1 MATVMESSYSIDAR
15 EHLVRLKV
23 WGELTAES
31 LIELLNRAVADP
43 RYVPGMNAVADYR
56 EAYGNWDYSEI
67 QRFRDFLVHLAPP
80 GEVRWAAVMTPGNLA
95 AANHVLIL
103 ISEAVGS
110 NIRMRIFEEPAAALR
125 WARGEGERY
134 GVTND
139 EFPRHEFPTSEFASH
154 DVPGHAFLGG
164 RVEVRTGDIT
174 GLTVD
179 AVVNAANWSLL
190 GGGGVDGAIH
200 RRGGQEILR
209 ACQEIRESRYPRGVP
224 AGEAVLTTAGKLP
237 ARYVIHTVG
246 PVWGRDE
253 PGPELLASCYKK
265 SIAIAAEHELGSV
278 AFPAISTGAYGYPKR
293 EAAAV
298 ASAAVSEALAEA
310 DAVERVSLV
319 FYSEADRDVFLDHQ
333 QF

>member
-1 MATVMESSYSIDAR
+1 MATVMESSYSIDAGAN
-15 EHLVRLKV
+15 LVRFKV

-43 RYVPGMNAVADYR
+43 RYVPGMHAVADYR

-80 GEVRWAAVMTPGNLA
+80 GEVRWAAVMKPGNLA

-110 NIRMRIFEEPAAALR
+110 NIKMRIFEEPAAALR
-125 WARGEGERY
+125 W
-134 GVTND
+134 VND
-139 EFPRHEFPTSEFASH
+139 EEVQVRAPVHEFL
-154 DVPGHAFLGG
+154 DG
-164 RVEVRTGDIT
+164 RVQVRTGDIT
-174 GLTVD
+174 GLQVD
-179 AVVNAANWSLL
+179 AVVNAANSSLL
-190 GGGGVDGAIH
+190 GGAGVDGAIH

-209 ACQEIRESRYPRGVP
+209 ACQEIRETRFPRGLP
-224 AGEAVLTTAGKLP
+224 TGEAVLTTAGKLP

-253 PGPELLASCYKK
+253 PAKGLLASCYKK
-265 SIAIAAEHELGSV
+265 SIAIAAEHALGSV
-278 AFPAISTGAYGYPKR
+278 AFPAISTGAYGYPKNQ
-293 EAAAV
+293 AAAV
-298 ASAAVSEALAEA
+298 ASTAITEALSQT

-319 FYSEADRDVFLDHQ
+319 FYSEADRNVFLDHQ
-333 QF
+333 RF

>member
-31 LIELLNRAVADP
+31 LIELLNRTVCDP

-56 EAYGNWDYSEI
+56 EAYGSWDYSEI

-80 GEVRWAAVMTPGNLA
+80 GEVRWAAVMKPGNLA
-95 AANHVLIL
+95 AASHVLIL

-110 NIRMRIFEEPAAALR
+110 NIKMRIFEEPAAALR
-125 WARGEGERY
+125 WAHGEGERR
-134 GVTND
+134 GEARH
-139 EFPRHEFPTSEFASH
+139 EFAGHESPRHE
-154 DVPGHAFLGG
+154 VPRHEFLGG

-174 GLTVD
+174 GLPVD
-179 AVVNAANWSLL
+179 AVVNAANPSLL

-209 ACQEIRESRYPRGVP
+209 ACQEIRENRYPRGLP

-253 PGPELLASCYKK
+253 PAPELLASCYKK
-265 SIAIAAEHELGSV
+265 SIVIASKHDLGSV
-278 AFPAISTGAYGYPKR
+278 AFPAISTGAYGYPKN

-298 ASAAVSEALAEA
+298 ASAAISEALAQA

-319 FYSEADRDVFLDHQ
+319 FYSEADRDVFLDYQ

>member
-1 MATVMESSYSIDAR
+1 MATVTESSYSIDAR
-15 EHLVRLKV
+15 DNLVRFKV

-31 LIELLNRAVADP
+31 LIELLNRAVNDP

-67 QRFRDFLVHLAPP
+67 QRFRDYLMHVAPP
-80 GEVRWAAVMTPGNLA
+80 GEVRWAAMMKPGNLA
-95 AANHVLIL
+95 AAGHVLIL

-110 NIRMRIFEEPAAALR
+110 NIKMRIFEEPGTALR
-125 WARGEGERY
+125 WVNGENEPRR
-134 GVTND
+134 
-139 EFPRHEFPTSEFASH
+139 PLRHEFLE
-154 DVPGHAFLGG
+154 G

-174 GLTVD
+174 GLPVD
-179 AVVNAANWSLL
+179 AVVNAANSTLL

-200 RRGGQEILR
+200 RRGGEEILR
-209 ACQEIRESRYPRGVP
+209 ACQEIRETRYPRGLP

-253 PGPELLASCYKK
+253 PAGELLASCYKK
-265 SIAIAAEHELGSV
+265 SIAIAAEHSLGSV
-278 AFPAISTGAYGYPKR
+278 AFPAISTGAYGYPKNQ
-293 EAAAV
+293 AAAV
-298 ASAAVSEALAEA
+298 ASSAISEALAQT

-319 FYSEADRDVFLDHQ
+319 FYSEPDLDVFLDHQ

>member
-15 EHLVRLKV
+15 ENLVRLKV

-31 LIELLNRAVADP
+31 LIELLNRAVSDP

-56 EAYGNWDYSEI
+56 EAHGSWDYSEI
-67 QRFRDFLVHLAPP
+67 QRFRDYLMHLAHPA
-80 GEVRWAAVMTPGNLA
+80 EVRWAAVMKPGNLA
-95 AANHVLIL
+95 AAGHVLIL

-110 NIRMRIFEEPAAALR
+110 NIKMRMFEEPAAALR
-125 WARGEGERY
+125 WVNGEGEPGRAP
-134 GVTND
+134 G
-139 EFPRHEFPTSEFASH
+139 HEFL
-154 DVPGHAFLGG
+154 DG
-164 RVEVRTGDIT
+164 RVKVTTGDIT
-174 GLTVD
+174 GLPVD
-179 AVVNAANWSLL
+179 AVVNAANPTLL

-209 ACQEIRESRYPRGVP
+209 ACQEIRETRYPGGLP

-253 PGPELLASCYKK
+253 PADELLASCYKN
-265 SIAIAAEHELGSV
+265 SIAIAAEHSLGSV
-278 AFPAISTGAYGYPKR
+278 AFPAISTGAYGYPKNQ
-293 EAAAV
+293 AAAV
-298 ASAAVSEALAEA
+298 ASLAISEALSRA
-310 DAVERVSLV
+310 DSVARVSLV
-319 FYSEADRDVFLDHQ
+319 FYSEADLDVFLDHQ